1 MKAML
6 TDTGNETEQK
16 KEREDTKPLL
26 LILGKSCLGRCRL
39 PENLGEGKC
48 GNKQS

>member
-16 KEREDTKPLL
+16 KEREDTKPLPF
-26 LILGKSCLGRCRL
+26 ILGKSRLGGCRL
-39 PENLGEGKC
+39 PQNPHK
-48 GNKQS
+48 KPT